1 MNVSQQQE
9 KKELIEQQ
17 EQIEDITTLEIPNAP
32 EGESLTAEARVKR
45 QQTIRRRWYGI
56 ATVVC
61 VVVLGGTLWLSQRE
75 GIRLSSQESMTVQTP
90 TVQTHTPGESS
101 PTPNQDPQERGSI
114 TVTQQIPEG
123 AIVGKGSK
131 TLYRFRLQSLSETGQ
146 VLETQYQQMSF
157 GYGLYTVDGEGY
169 TTGKIKFDNLP
180 PGRYRVS
187 QMSLSEEERRGLQSS
202 TTTGV
207 MEEHIA
213 TFWIGILPTEEE
225 LAGQPG
231 DELRP
236 EFPLYDAGV
245 TFLLQNRTTPQEP
258 GDPLPWR
265 VNC

>member
-1 MNVSQQQE
+1 MNENQQQ
-9 KKELIEQQ
+9 KK
-17 EQIEDITTLEIPNAP
+17 EQIEQLKQIEETPTPAHPIPP
-32 EGESLTAEARVKR
+32 EGEILTAEARVKR

-75 GIRLSSQESMTVQTP
+75 GIRLSSQESMAVQTP
-90 TVQTHTPGESS
+90 TVQTHTLEESAS
-101 PTPNQDPQERGSI
+101 TPNQDSQERGSI

-123 AIVGKGSK
+123 SIVGKGSK

-146 VLETQYQQMSF
+146 VLKTQYQQMSF

-169 TTGKIKFDNLP
+169 TTGKIQFDNLA

-202 TTTGV
+202 TTTGM

-213 TFWIGILPTEEE
+213 YFWIGILPTEEE
-225 LAGQPG
+225 LAEQPG
-231 DELRP
+231 DQLHP
-236 EFPLYDAGV
+236 EFPLYDTGV